1 MKSSVNL
8 PLESIE
14 TLHTLKGIYP
24 CDTITQCLDQLATND
39 VLLLIE
45 SGVNNL
51 LIPDFINALKG
62 LDIHVYALNDDVSAR
77 KIECNEITIVS
88 HSQFVDLSVASQR
101 IINWF

>member
-1 MKSSVNL
+1 MSTF
-8 PLESIE
+8 PLESLE

-24 CDTITQCLDQLATND
+24 CSQVTQCLEQLAKND

-51 LIPDFINALKG
+51 LLPDFITQIKQIDVQVFALK
-62 LDIHVYALNDDVSAR
+62 DDTQAR
-77 KIECNEITIVS
+77 AIQNNEIQTLS
-88 HSQFVDLSVASQR
+88 HSQFVDLSIASQR